1 MGKINDY
8 FRNPQMGEQ
17 LFFAGYILFL
27 WRSVWVTTM
36 FPLSGLMTMV
46 CVPLA
51 ALFLGLKILLYDH
64 YPVKQFLL
72 LASALLCVCLVFLSS
87 GSINPFF
94 WMLLVAAS
102 RDVKFEK
109 ILKVY
114 LAVNIAVI
122 FFAFCAAGLDVIEN
136 LQYETEKR
144 GTRNSFG
151 IIYPTD
157 FGAHIFFLFL
167 VFFYLKGEALRW
179 YHYVITMAAAGL
191 VYYFCNARL
200 DSGCTLI
207 LAILFAVGNGITHA
221 RSVSMR
227 LKMGWEWLWRKAGM
241 WVMALLAA
249 FSVLMTVMYQADN
262 AVWQELDKIISSRL
276 RLGHDGIEEYG
287 WTLFGQAIKMVGNG
301 GSTTLPSDYS
311 FIDCSYMYMLLRHG
325 VGFLVLMV
333 VIFTICCYKNRHD
346 LYFLYAVALVSV
358 NCVIAHH
365 IIQVEYNPF
374 ALALLAQCVRRP
386 EGAWSLGQLRWRRS
400 GRNCVTVQR

>member
-1 MGKINDY
+1 MGKVIDY
-8 FRNPQMGEQ
+8 FHHPQMGERI
-17 LFFAGYILFL
+17 FFAGYILFL

-64 YPVKQFLL
+64 YPVRQFLL
-72 LASALLCVCLVFLSS
+72 LASTLLCVCLVFLSS

-94 WMLLVAAS
+94 WLLLVAAS

-109 ILKVY
+109 IVKVY

-122 FFAFCAAGLDVIEN
+122 FLAFCAASFDVIEN
-136 LQYETEKR
+136 LQYKTGKR
-144 GTRNSFG
+144 GIRNSFG

-167 VFFYLKGEALRW
+167 AYYYLKGEALRW
-179 YHYVITMAAAGL
+179 YHYAITIAAAGL

-200 DSGCTLI
+200 DSGCTLM
-207 LAILFAVGNGITHA
+207 LAVLYGVGNGIMHSRA
-221 RSVSMR
+221 VSMR
-227 LKMGWEWLWRKAGM
+227 VKMKWELLWRKVGVWAM
-241 WVMALLAA
+241 VLFAV
-249 FSVLMTVMYQADN
+249 FSVLMTLFYQKDSRA
-262 AVWQELDKIISSRL
+262 WQELDKIVSSRL
-276 RLGHDGIEEYG
+276 RLGNNGIEEYG
-287 WTLFGQAIKMVGNG
+287 WTLFGQAIEMVGNG

-325 VGFLVLMV
+325 IGFLVLMLA
-333 VIFTICCYKNRHD
+333 IFTICCYKNRHD
-346 LYFLYAVALVSV
+346 QYFLYAMALISV

-374 ALALLAQCVRRP
+374 ALALLAQCVREP
-386 EGAWSLGQLRWRRS
+386 EGAWSLGHLRWKRQAFHRL
-400 GRNCVTVQR
+400 NL